1 MAHHHG
7 KSDWANYEHV
17 QRMAKSYHVRYDDKF
32 WNAFTSLSS
41 SDTRHVIADFGC
53 GPGLL
58 LTDLANKFN
67 AHTAIAL
74 DESGPMLTLAEKNLR
89 NRTKLESIQIQQV
102 NFDTDEIR
110 IALDS
115 IDLAFS
121 GFMLHEV
128 TSPRDFVASVYKLV
142 KSNGVYIVY
151 DFVSGNEEQFV
162 KAMIDFNMS
171 EDEARKRYPHMC
183 KHSAEDI
190 VEILEASGFS
200 NCRVLR
206 VDGIRAVA
214 VGLKR

>member
-1 MAHHHG
+1 MAHNHG
-7 KSDWANYEHV
+7 KSDWANNEHV

-32 WNAFTSLSS
+32 WNALTSLSS
-41 SDTRHVIADFGC
+41 GDTRDVIADFGC

-74 DESGPMLTLAEKNLR
+74 DESEPMLTLAEKNLR

-102 NFDTDEIR
+102 NLDTDEIR
-110 IALDS
+110 IAFDS

-128 TSPRDFVASVYKLV
+128 TSPRDFVVSVYKLV
-142 KSNGVYIVY
+142 KPNGVYIVY
-151 DFVSGNEEQFV
+151 DFVSGNEDQFV
-162 KAMIDFNMS
+162 KTMIDFNMS

-206 VDGIRAVA
+206 VDDIRAVA

>member
-7 KSDWANYEHV
+7 KSDWADPEHV
-17 QRMAKSYHVRYDDKF
+17 QRMAKSYQTRYDDKF
-32 WNAFTSLSS
+32 WNAFTSVSNSETKL
-41 SDTRHVIADFGC
+41 VIADFGC

-67 AHTAIAL
+67 ARTAIAL
-74 DESGPMLTLAEKNLR
+74 DESGPMLALAEKNLR
-89 NRTKLESIQIQQV
+89 NKTKIESIQIQQV

-110 IALDS
+110 VAADS

-128 TSPRDFVASVYKLV
+128 ASPHDFVTSVYKLV
-142 KSNGVYIVY
+142 KSNGVYVVY

-162 KAMIDFNMS
+162 KAMVDFDMS

-183 KHSAEDI
+183 KHSAENI

-206 VDGIRAVA
+206 VDDIRAVA